1 MGELS
6 GYAHT
11 LPFQHAGM
19 LKSLLV
25 TLMLLCAVS
34 LSFTQTMLM
43 AFRQD
48 AAPYALITTPELD
61 QFDTSDLG
69 KTPGH
74 MLHLAREYS
83 EDVLDIQISMP
94 VIADSLIGDAQPL
107 RRNDTFKLIFCEE
120 PGKMDDFT
128 CENRRLLSGER
139 IDTFSLGMGECII
152 SDSLAQKNGIM
163 PGDTLTLVHYFNWS
177 FRFSL
182 VVRDVF
188 VDDTR
193 PSCPQIE
200 SYTSRRNE
208 IIAHMDTLLSHARIV
223 SILQSRQVHAQ
234 YLVRRNDK
242 PVAAQDAPYVLPLS
256 HACSYLT
263 GKISRSA
270 MILMQLFLLLSTLL
284 LAAYAFSA
292 LNKGEKDKE
301 VRRVLRL
308 HRAQVLSSTRMLQVA
323 RAALVIA
330 VTFLL
335 YPHLSQSAESWL
347 QLYNGSRVPMS
358 AGIAVPLPLIAYVG
372 SPLIVTQPHPLC
384 ALLCLPWLVFVWLSG
399 RIPASKEPLLLQTN
413 VFTAPRTTV
422 YCPEPGMQS
431 RLLTHNDAF
440 TVVPDIHLTV
450 KDYLKL
456 FGRHTTDTRSMDAL
470 PDEESIRIQLGVA
483 RSLGQHCIVIL
494 NRSHL
499 VEDHPEL
506 FDDPKNRWI
515 FISSDILLSFRGPVW
530 GWRENRLVFICEPG
544 SLSE

>member
-6 GYAHT
+6 GYAYT
-11 LPFQHAGM
+11 FPPQYASM

-25 TLMLLCAVS
+25 ALMLLCAVS
-34 LSFTQTMLM
+34 LSFTQTILT

-74 MLHLAREYS
+74 MLHLSREYS
-83 EDVLDIQISMP
+83 DEVLDIQISMP

-128 CENRRLLSGER
+128 CDNRRLLSGER
-139 IDTFSLGMGECII
+139 LDTFSLGMGECII
-152 SDSLAQKNGIM
+152 SDSLAQKNGIT

-193 PSCPQIE
+193 PSSPQIE

-234 YLVRRNDK
+234 YLIRRNDK
-242 PVAAQDAPYVLPLS
+242 SVAAQDAPYVLPLS

-263 GKISRSA
+263 SKVSRSA
-270 MILMQLFLLLSTLL
+270 MILMQSFLLLSMLL
-284 LAAYAFSA
+284 LAVYAFSI
-292 LNKGEKDKE
+292 LNKREKDKE
-301 VRRVLRL
+301 IRRVMCL
-308 HRAQVLSSTRMLQVA
+308 HHAQMLCSTRMLQVA
-323 RAALVIA
+323 KAALVIS

-335 YPHLSQSAESWL
+335 YPHLSRSVESWL
-347 QLYNGSRVPMS
+347 QLYNGSCVPMS
-358 AGIAVPLPLIAYVG
+358 AGIAVPHPLIAYANL
-372 SPLIVTQPHPLC
+372 PLIVTQPHPLC
-384 ALLCLPWLVFVWLSG
+384 ALLYLPWLAFVWLSR

-413 VFTAPRTTV
+413 VFTARCTIV
-422 YCPEPGMQS
+422 YCPEPGIQS
-431 RLLTHNDAF
+431 QLLTHNDAF
-440 TVVPDIHLTV
+440 TVVPSIHLTV

-456 FGRHTTDTRSMDAL
+456 FGRHTTDTRSMDTL
-470 PDEESIRIQLGVA
+470 PDEESIRIQLDVA
-483 RSLGQHCIVIL
+483 RSLNQRCIVVL

-499 VEDHPEL
+499 VEDHAEL
-506 FDDPKNRWI
+506 FNDPKSRWV
-515 FISSDILLSFRGPVW
+515 FISSDILLSFKGPVW
-530 GWRENRLVFICEPG
+530 GWRENRLVFICEPS
-544 SLSE
+544 SLSQ